1 VSVFLVKQGVLTLSA
16 STVVVWGGNDRMIR
30 AAIRAARKEGV
41 PEVEVTF
48 GDGSTVRIPLTAP
61 EKTLAETEEVVL

>member
-1 VSVFLVKQGVLTLSA
+1 MTLA
-16 STVVVWGGNDRMIR
+16 ANTRLIL
-30 AAIRAARKEGV
+30 AAIRAAKKAGL
-41 PEVEVTF
+41 PMVEVTF